1 LSKIFD
7 ALRKAEQNR
16 RRDRTSARKV
26 PGRKRRAAGQG
37 VEDAIIGG
45 LDSDFTRSLYTLR
58 NAIDTEIRDKGSRV
72 VMITSSIA
80 GEGKTTIAGF
90 LARVIA
96 SNEMESVL
104 LVDCAVKNSN
114 LGDLFGVE
122 KEKGIVDYLLEEAE
136 IKDII
141 TNADHGALDIVKTGQ
156 LRKESVIQP
165 LFNSDRMQF
174 FINQVSEKYNYVLFD
189 TSPVLDAP
197 ETSILSPQMDGVVLV
212 VRAGKTKREV
222 IKRAMMMLNKQGGNL
237 IGSVLNR
244 KRYYIPEFIY
254 KRV

>member
-1 LSKIFD
+1 MSKIFD

-16 RRDRTSARKV
+16 RKTRTGARKV
-26 PGRKRRAAGQG
+26 PGKKRKARGQG
-37 VEDAIIGG
+37 GADAVIAG

-58 NAIDTEIRDKGSRV
+58 NSIDTEIRDKGSRV

-80 GEGKTTIAGF
+80 GEGKTTITGF

-104 LVDCAVKNSN
+104 LVDCAVKNSR
-114 LGDLFGVE
+114 LGKLFGVE
-122 KEKGIVDYLLEEAE
+122 KDKGIIDYLLEEAE

-141 TNADHGALDIVKTGQ
+141 TNADHGALDIVNTGII
-156 LRKESVIQP
+156 RKESTIQP
-165 LFNSDRMQF
+165 LFNSDRMRF
-174 FINQVSEKYNYVLFD
+174 FINQMAEKYDYVLFD

-244 KRYYIPEFIY
+244 KLYHIPEFIY

>member
-1 LSKIFD
+1 
-7 ALRKAEQNR
+7 
-16 RRDRTSARKV
+16 
-26 PGRKRRAAGQG
+26 
-37 VEDAIIGG
+37 
-45 LDSDFTRSLYTLR
+45 
-58 NAIDTEIRDKGSRV
+58 
-72 VMITSSIA
+72 MITSSVA

-96 SNEMESVL
+96 ANEMESVL
-104 LVDCAVKNSN
+104 LVDCAIKSSRI
-114 LGDLFGVE
+114 GELFGLDE
-122 KEKGIVDYLLEEAE
+122 GKGIVDYLLGEAE
-136 IKDII
+136 IGDII
-141 TNADHGALDIVKTGQ
+141 NTADPGVLDIVISGEVRQ
-156 LRKESVIQP
+156 QSVIQP

-174 FINQVSEKYNYVLFD
+174 FIQDLSEKYDYVIFD

-197 ETSILSPQMDGVVLV
+197 ETSILSPQMDGVVMV